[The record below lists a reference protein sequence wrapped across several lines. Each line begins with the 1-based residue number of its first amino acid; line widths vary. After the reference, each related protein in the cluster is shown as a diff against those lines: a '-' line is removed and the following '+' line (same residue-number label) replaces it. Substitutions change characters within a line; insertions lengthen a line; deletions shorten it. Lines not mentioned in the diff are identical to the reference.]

1 LPVSLIRTPC
11 VTCSFVP
18 AAISTQPTPMHCQDK
33 DRSIMPSPETCNS
46 TVRSQS
52 SRLTNSDNGVGPP
65 FMYRSAVSITDLS
78 LLLPLPTLPMN
89 SLYAWALRRLPPSAK
104 NSNST
109 AHYRHFTAS
118 FSPQIHRAVQQ
129 TCAPLSRACCLLAW
143 PICTQNSNSTALGAA
158 ITCAS
163 RLVNPACC

>member
-1 LPVSLIRTPC
+1 MPVSLIRTPC

-18 AAISTQPTPMHCQDK
+18 AAISTQPTPMHWQDK

-46 TVRSQS
+46 TVRSQGC
-52 SRLTNSDNGVGPP
+52 RLTNSGNGVGPP

-89 SLYAWALRRLPPSAK
+89 SLYAWALRRLPPSAQRIATILHTLVT
-104 NSNST
+104 SLPQ
-109 AHYRHFTAS
+109 
-118 FSPQIHRAVQQ
+118 FSPPLHRAVQQ
-129 TCAPLSRACCLLAW
+129 TCAPLSRACCLLAHLH
-143 PICTQNSNSTALGAA
+143 PNSNNTALGAA
-158 ITCAS
+158 ITGAS